1 MNAQTVSVD
10 SIPESGNPEQ
20 VDSVTVSQNPAPK
33 QICPMPPQDSV
44 SVSENPADSIFIPA
58 NPAPKQIC
66 PMPPADSINRIFKPK
81 RNFWRAAGEV
91 VGLNLGLWAFDRYV
105 LEGHYAYISWESIKT
120 NFKHGFDWDNDHLST
135 NMFAHP
141 YHGSMYFNAG
151 RSNGFNYWQS
161 ELFAIFGSAMWEMFM
176 ECEYPSTNDII
187 ATPIGG
193 AALGE
198 VFYRATDLILDD
210 RASGAE
216 RFGREFASF
225 LISPMRG
232 LTRVFT
238 GEAWK
243 KRPFSGRRCGNPNLS
258 LDVSLGARV
267 MTFHDVENMTR
278 AGAMARINFEYGDRF
293 SETSKTPYDYFAFRA
308 ELNAMKTQPLLS
320 RVEIIGRLYS
330 KTFLDNKKFDHSVGA
345 YQHFDY
351 FDSDTISREYEPGKF
366 EPCVVPYKLGTPAS
380 FGVGSMFR
388 YKAPQFNIDAYV
400 HLNGVILGGILSD
413 FYRYYNRNYNW
424 ASGLSLKFGVST
436 NLWKDR
442 LSISLKSQFYQ
453 LYTYNSVYTK
463 KEWFERPNDK
473 PIDVQGDE
481 SVASFIHFEGQVDY
495 RLWKQL
501 YLTAGVDFYSRKTT
515 YDVDWEIHEDHL
527 NYHLY
532 TLIVNSKQLSFN
544 LMLTYKF

>member
-1 MNAQTVSVD
+1 MHAQTV
-10 SIPESGNPEQ
+10 E
-20 VDSVTVSQNPAPK
+20 VDSVSITNNPVDTVQISQNPAVEP
-33 QICPMPPQDSV
+33 ISPMVPQDSV
-44 SVSENPADSIFIPA
+44 IVSNNTSDSIYNPIIPSLR
-58 NPAPKQIC
+58 QIC
-66 PMPPADSINRIFKPK
+66 PVPLQDSTNFTFKPK

-210 RASGAE
+210 RATGAE

-243 KRPFSGRRCGNPNLS
+243 KRPYSGRRCGNPNLS

-267 MTFHDVENMTR
+267 LSFHDDKNLAK

-293 SETSKTPYDYFAFRA
+293 SETSKTPYDYFVFRA

-320 RVEIIGRLYS
+320 RVEIMGRLYS
-330 KTFLDNKKFDHSVGA
+330 KTFLDNKKFDLSVGA

-351 FDSDTISREYEPGKF
+351 FDSDTITRDYEQGIG
-366 EPCVVPYKLGTPAS
+366 EPCAVPYKLGTPAS

-388 YKAPQFNIDAYV
+388 YKAPRFNIDAYAHV
-400 HLNGVILGGILSD
+400 NGVILGGILSD

-424 ASGLSLKFGVST
+424 ASGLSLKFGVCA

-442 LSISLKSQFYQ
+442 LSISLRNQFYQ
-453 LYTYNSVYTK
+453 LYTYNSINSK
-463 KEWFERPNDK
+463 DWFERPNDK

-481 SVASFIHFEGQVDY
+481 SAASFYHLEGQVDC

-515 YDVDWEIHEDHL
+515 YDVNWEIHEDNI
-527 NYHLY
+527 NYHIY
-532 TLIVNSKQLSFN
+532 TLIVDSKQLSFN